1 MAKTFVNADTGEA
14 FRQLDG
20 VETMAATE
28 ASISTANIRA
38 AEALNLPSM
47 HDLPGFNVFKHDEP
61 IALIGG
67 GPSIR
72 ETVDELREFPVTIAC
87 GSAHDWAVQN
97 GIKPTYCAIA
107 DPDPIMAAY
116 VRNPCPE
123 TMYLVA
129 TQCDKSVFE
138 ALRGQKMAAWHI
150 LNESHADYVKET
162 GISRYPGVGG
172 GCTIG
177 LRSISIAMMF
187 GYRNIHFF
195 GFDSCLDMTDDAHHA
210 YDYATDQEETG
221 DVYALKIGQ
230 GLPGDRTYRVS
241 GYMLAQALH
250 FKSFWTQYDG
260 YFVPTFHGSG
270 LLHDL
275 WCTIKETSRQPQE
288 IAA

>member
-1 MAKTFVNADTGEA
+1 
-14 FRQLDG
+14 
-20 VETMAATE
+20 
-28 ASISTANIRA
+28 
-38 AEALNLPSM
+38 
-47 HDLPGFNVFKHDEP
+47 
-61 IALIGG
+61 
-67 GPSIR
+67 
-72 ETVDELREFPVTIAC
+72 
-87 GSAHDWAVQN
+87 
-97 GIKPTYCAIA
+97 
-107 DPDPIMAAY
+107 
-116 VRNPCPE
+116 
-123 TMYLVA
+123 
-129 TQCDKSVFE
+129 
-138 ALRGQKMAAWHI
+138 
-150 LNESHADYVKET
+150 
-162 GISRYPGVGG
+162 
-172 GCTIG
+172 
-177 LRSISIAMMF
+177 MF